1 MIRKSYV
8 AAGFSDLK
16 TFPANQLLSCT
27 TGARA
32 ITSQTVGTILTQDF
46 QREVCEIS
54 LTAGFLFGHY
64 LYLTILQDG
73 LRV

>member
-1 MIRKSYV
+1 MNFWETEANDTKKLKVQDTLRIPGRWV
-8 AAGFSDLK
+8 FSDLK

-46 QREVCEIS
+46 QREVCEVS
-54 LTAGFLFGHY
+54 LTA
-64 LYLTILQDG
+64 
-73 LRV
+73 